1 LDALFYYFFY
11 LEIYKQADIQK
22 CEILSRHFESVVHFR
37 DSYFLLMNVII
48 RDLVEAP
55 EIAIVPLEAVAA
67 ILCHFQDLV
76 SSDKIYFISPMSIL
90 R

>member
-1 LDALFYYFFY
+1 MFFSY

-22 CEILSRHFESVVHFR
+22 CEILRHFESVVHFQ
-37 DSYFLLMNVII
+37 DCYFLLTNVII

-55 EIAIVPLEAVAA
+55 EIAIVPLEATAA
-67 ILCHFQDLV
+67 IFCDFQDLV
-76 SSDKIYFISPMSIL
+76 SSNKIHFISPMSIP